1 MREYELVRKPLKN
14 ASESEPGP
22 ATIFFSEKFNELL
35 RCTEARDVETGQT
48 RKAKCTSLAAALKR
62 RCRGKVPTG
71 LSQANLYRFTEA
83 KATPNIETVY
93 ELARVLN
100 VSPREFLPDRII
112 D

>member
-1 MREYELVRKPLKN
+1 MP
-14 ASESEPGP
+14 S
-22 ATIFFSEKFNELL
+22 
-35 RCTEARDVETGQT
+35 
-48 RKAKCTSLAAALKR
+48 
-62 RCRGKVPTG
+62 G

-93 ELARVLN
+93 ELAKALN

>member
-1 MREYELVRKPLKN
+1 MRKHELVRKPPES
-14 ASESEPGP
+14 ASEPEPGP

-35 RCTEARDVETGQT
+35 RCTNARDIETGHI
-48 RKAKCTSLAAALKR
+48 RKARCTSLAATLKHL
-62 RCRGKVPTG
+62 CQGKMPSG

-93 ELARVLN
+93 ELAKVLN